1 MSSRPSWAIIN
12 IYIEFISSNFV
23 LNDIIF
29 SIRFIGVVGFLQVSV
44 REVNCEEVGMKT
56 QFRLTSATWIK
67 TSKDFEA
74 S

>member
-1 MSSRPSWAIIN
+1 M
-12 IYIEFISSNFV
+12 